1 MREGAVRER
10 PVVSDTSD
18 LLFYIALALLPVDGT
33 TLGIPLPYWTPLSPW
48 LLIAYALVNWR
59 YLRSVV
65 RTFAPFFIFSCIL
78 VALSCF
84 GWMTVNVH
92 PVAIA
97 KSFIGIVMFLA
108 CLASLEVM
116 FHVKH
121 ASWKPAV
128 TVLVVTYSF
137 AFFVGIVQFVALKGG
152 FESVTMFFQR
162 MMYRSYVAVRPQ
174 FLFAEPSYIGMHLF
188 GVLLPVY
195 WLTQDRRLPALIGV
209 FAIGSIAMGAGVRII
224 LDCTVAAIL
233 WFIADANFRRRAVRW
248 GTAVGVVVLA
258 GVLGGAVAL
267 NPRLGSIA
275 SKGLIAGDGSMTS
288 RIFHMFA
295 PAQAWWDDPWHFA
308 FGFGAGNISDA
319 VREGFGSAYRTF
331 LELGGK
337 TNREIEW
344 MANPPAETFTMSAY
358 TSFITEFGVIAF
370 VALMALV
377 MVWVTRNHA
386 WNRKMVCWLLLVA
399 YLYVQFEAYGFY
411 ALALV
416 VWGAQSFTAVHPQR
430 DVKQITMS
438 EDVVFLPPARTTY

>member
-1 MREGAVRER
+1 MRLSAMREEAIARDV
-10 PVVSDTSD
+10 SD

-48 LLIAYALVNWR
+48 FLIAYALVNWR

-152 FESVTMFFQR
+152 FEQVTMFFQR

-195 WLTQDRRLPALIGV
+195 WLTRDRRLPVLVGV

-224 LDCTVAAIL
+224 LDCAMAVVL
-233 WFIADANFRRRAVRW
+233 WCIAEVNFRKRAVRW
-248 GTAVGVVVLA
+248 GVFGGGLAIAGALA
-258 GVLGGAVAL
+258 GAAIV
-267 NPRLGSIA
+267 NPRLRELA
-275 SKGLIAGDGSMTS
+275 AKGLLAGDDSMAA
-288 RIFHMFA
+288 RVFHMLA
-295 PAQAWWDDPWHFA
+295 PARAWWDNPWHFI

-319 VREGFGSAYRTF
+319 VKQGYARARDLF
-331 LELGGK
+331 LSLGGK
-337 TNREIEW
+337 TNMEIDGLV
-344 MANPPAETFTMSAY
+344 NPPANTFTMSAY
-358 TSFITEFGVIAF
+358 SSFITEFGALAFIAL
-370 VALMALV
+370 AV
-377 MVWVTRNHA
+377 MVLVTVTRQHV
-386 WNRKMVCWLLLVA
+386 WNRTVVCWLILVV

-411 ALALV
+411 GVVLLV
-416 VWGAQSFTAVHPQR
+416 GSKDFINSPESGEFVWHPPHSG
-430 DVKQITMS
+430 D
-438 EDVVFLPPARTTY
+438 

>member
-1 MREGAVRER
+1 MRLSAMREEAIARDV
-10 PVVSDTSD
+10 SD

-48 LLIAYALVNWR
+48 FFIAYALVNWR
-59 YLRSVV
+59 YLRPVV
-65 RTFAPFFIFSCIL
+65 RAFVSFFIFPFIL

-84 GWMTVNVH
+84 GWVTVNVH

-97 KSFIGIVMFLA
+97 KSFTGIVMFLA
-108 CLASLEVM
+108 CLASLEIM

-137 AFFVGIVQFVALKGG
+137 AFFVGIVQFVALRGG
-152 FESVTMFFQR
+152 CESVTMFFQR

-195 WLTQDRRLPALIGV
+195 WLTRDRRLPVLIGV

-224 LDCTVAAIL
+224 LDCAVAVVL
-233 WFIADANFRRRAVRW
+233 WCIVEANFRKRAVRW
-248 GTAVGVVVLA
+248 GVFGGGVAIAGALA
-258 GVLGGAVAL
+258 GAAIV
-267 NPRLGSIA
+267 NPRLRELA
-275 SKGLIAGDGSMTS
+275 AKGLLAGDDSMAA
-288 RIFHMFA
+288 RVFHMLA
-295 PAQAWWDDPWHFA
+295 PARAWWDDPWHFI

-319 VREGFGSAYRTF
+319 VKQGYARARDLF
-331 LELGGK
+331 LSLGGK
-337 TNREIEW
+337 TNMEIDGLV
-344 MANPPAETFTMSAY
+344 NPPANTFTISAY
-358 TSFITEFGVIAF
+358 TSFITEFGVVAF
-370 VALMALV
+370 AALVALMV
-377 MVWVTRNHA
+377 VWVTRNHA
-386 WNRKMVCWLLLVA
+386 WNRKMVCWLILVA

-416 VWGAQSFTAVHPQR
+416 VWGIQR
-430 DVKQITMS
+430 SLRGGGFD
-438 EDVVFLPPARTTY
+438 R